1 MAVPPW
7 SLTARSVSSPWGR
20 IFRLR
25 RAEYVGGSKML
36 RRSDDTPIAG
46 EHNGSM
52 PEINVPAG
60 DPAAAPADGGDVPS
74 GPPVRV
80 LIAGGGIAA
89 LEALTALRALAGP
102 RVEPTLVAPG
112 HEFVYRPVAIDEP
125 YAVGRSRRIQLDRA
139 ASEAGAG
146 FLIGMVE
153 SVDTDAKRMR
163 TSEDESLDYDALV
176 LAMGAQAVP
185 SVAGALTWDDRA
197 DSDILGGLMQDLEQG
212 YASRVVV
219 VIPPGPVWPLRGYE
233 LALFITLEAQGMSVE
248 METTIVT
255 PEDSPLALL
264 TQSARELITTELE
277 RAGIA
282 VVPAARVRVEPG
294 HPHTVVLEPSGRAFE
309 ADRVVALPALRG
321 QPVAGIP
328 AQADGFIEVDEHCR
342 VRGVD
347 GVWAVGDSTA
357 FPLKAGGFAAEQAD
371 VAAEDIAATAG
382 AAVEPHAFDPADR
395 DELAGLP
402 AGRFFESWLAESD
415 DPTLT
420 THLPVGTLPPLTF
433 LHRDLEASW
442 RGEI

>member
-1 MAVPPW
+1 
-7 SLTARSVSSPWGR
+7 
-20 IFRLR
+20 
-25 RAEYVGGSKML
+25 
-36 RRSDDTPIAG
+36 
-46 EHNGSM
+46 
-52 PEINVPAG
+52 
-60 DPAAAPADGGDVPS
+60 
-74 GPPVRV
+74 
-80 LIAGGGIAA
+80 
-89 LEALTALRALAGP
+89 
-102 RVEPTLVAPG
+102 
-112 HEFVYRPVAIDEP
+112 
-125 YAVGRSRRIQLDRA
+125 
-139 ASEAGAG
+139 
-146 FLIGMVE
+146 MVE

-176 LAMGAQAVP
+176 LAMGAQTVP

-233 LALFITLEAQGMSVE
+233 LALFITLEAQGMSVD

-264 TQSARELITTELE
+264 TPSARELITTELE

-294 HPHTVVLEPSGRAFE
+294 HPHTVVLEPSGRVFE

-321 QPVAGIP
+321 QPIAGIP

-371 VAAEDIAATAG
+371 VAAEDIAAIAG